1 MATSKKKRGGKKPK
15 KADSIAATED
25 DVASRLLDPPPRV
38 EVALV
43 SAPPPQI
50 KPVEPVSAKP
60 MISRK
65 VVVRNIPD
73 PSAKIVVLGRK
84 SLNFR
89 YGPHNVSVIKG
100 QRGKIPAGARAH
112 CKKLGL
118 I

>member
-38 EVALV
+38 EDVPV
-43 SAPPPQI
+43 SAPPQAI
-50 KPVEPVSAKP
+50 PVESVSAKP

-89 YGPHNVSVIKG
+89 YGPHNVSIIKG